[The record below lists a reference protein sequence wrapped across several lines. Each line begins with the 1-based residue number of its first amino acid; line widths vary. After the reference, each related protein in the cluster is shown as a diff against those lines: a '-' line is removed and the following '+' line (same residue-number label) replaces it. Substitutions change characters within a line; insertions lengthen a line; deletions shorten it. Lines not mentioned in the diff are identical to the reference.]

1 MMALPVWH
9 PRPLPVLGNNIC
21 YPPVDNL
28 PSAVSPRDILFGW
41 KSQGMAWLA
50 ALGRTELRGVLSRL
64 CDRPESGLPRLYQNG
79 EFLGR
84 LLAVAEEKLAPAR
97 AAKALL
103 GAIVQVWPVPQVLVP
118 PLRRWARAA
127 WKHRSPSWDC
137 DDFQRYPADLW
148 CSLEQELVRKGG
160 GLSPAEVEGAM
171 ALLSLPPTL
180 WQGDWAEQVVKAGA
194 ARLEG
199 GSFSQAS
206 VALLLQLCDRNSLLS
221 VEAPISP
228 LHQRLIRAVV
238 AGGQAADNEECARA
252 AERLLARIG
261 SGADYPERWRGLE
274 EEQRVLNGW
283 LLEGFMARLWG
294 PLSGLSLR
302 RPVGKRQD
310 LWALY
315 PSAMAEVTLIV
326 SPEMRDRLAR
336 GPEAKVLESVK
347 GIVNIA
353 SCGGLGKDGC
363 ALWVVL
369 REGRRAATVL
379 EWGRIGRFHLRTGAH
394 SPGQNLKT
402 AQSLGWAGWEDS
414 MNATE
419 GWEAKFREKLRLYG
433 VHAVDSVPARQ
444 AA

>member
-1 MMALPVWH
+1 MMNLPAWH
-9 PRPLPVLGNNIC
+9 PHPLPVLGNTIC
-21 YPPVDNL
+21 YPPVDKL
-28 PSAVSPRDILFGW
+28 PLVLSPRDILSEW
-41 KSQGMAWLA
+41 KSRGMAWLA

-64 CDRPESGLPRLYQNG
+64 CDRPEGGLPRLYQNG

-84 LLAVAEEKLAPAR
+84 LLAIAEEKLAPAR

-103 GAIVQVWPVPQVLVP
+103 GAIVQVWPVPQVLVS

-127 WKHRSPSWDC
+127 WKSRSPSWDC
-137 DDFQRYPADLW
+137 DDFQHYPADLW
-148 CSLEQELVRKGG
+148 CSLQQELGRKGG
-160 GLSPAEVEGAM
+160 SLSPAEVEGAM

-180 WQGDWAEQVVKAGA
+180 WQGDWAEQVVIAGA
-194 ARLEG
+194 ARVEG
-199 GSFSQAS
+199 NGFSPEA
-206 VALLLQLCDRNSLLS
+206 VALLLQLCDRNRLLS

-238 AGGQAADNEECARA
+238 AGGKGAASEDRARA
-252 AERLLARIG
+252 AERLVARVG
-261 SGADYPERWRGLE
+261 SGPEYPERWRGLE
-274 EEQRVLNGW
+274 EEQRALHGW

-302 RPVGKRQD
+302 RPIGKRTD

-315 PSAMAEVTLIV
+315 PLAMAEVTMMV
-326 SPEMRDRLAR
+326 SPEMRERLER
-336 GPEAKVLESVK
+336 GPEAKIIDSVK
-347 GIVNIA
+347 GIVKIV

-379 EWGRIGRFHLRTGAH
+379 EWGRIGRFHLRPGAH
-394 SPGQNLKT
+394 SPSPNLKT

-414 MNATE
+414 MNAAE

-433 VHAVDSVPARQ
+433 VHAVDSLPMQHA
-444 AA
+444 